1 MKLGF
6 LTACLPDEDLAG
18 IAAWAAGQGYQ
29 ALEVAA
35 WPKAGNRPFTAT
47 HLDVAG
53 LTAEGAEEVNELFAR
68 HHLCC
73 SSIAYYDNNLHPDPD
88 GTPSCAAA
96 SMHVIT
102 CALMAWRSSGSEELE
117 R

>member
-35 WPKAGNRPFTAT
+35 WPKEATVRLRP
-47 HLDVAG
+47 
-53 LTAEGAEEVNELFAR
+53 LTSTSQG
-68 HHLCC
+68 
-73 SSIAYYDNNLHPDPD
+73 
-88 GTPSCAAA
+88 
-96 SMHVIT
+96 
-102 CALMAWRSSGSEELE
+102 
-117 R
+117 